1 MIVYYFFSSI
11 MIIKSK
17 SQIKNDENGLY
28 LVSTPIGNLK
38 DITFRAIEILK
49 KSDFILCEDTRT
61 SKKLL
66 DRYEIKSKLISNH
79 KFNEKKNVAKII
91 DYLKLGKIISLV
103 SDAGTP
109 IISDPGV
116 ILVNECIKNDIKIIP
131 IPGPSAVLS
140 AVSISGFSEKFF
152 FYGFFP
158 EKKNFLINELQ
169 RLSELNCTL
178 IFFVSPKKIN
188 KIIPEL
194 KKNFSGRKVVFCREI
209 SKLYEEY
216 IRKDVD
222 DLEPFKAKMKG
233 ELTIVISEKK
243 NDKNTSQKLTESD
256 KSIIVK
262 MINNFSVKEITSFIS
277 QNRNVSKK
285 EIYNYYL
292 KLKNEN

>member
-1 MIVYYFFSSI
+1 
-11 MIIKSK
+11 MIIKSQ
-17 SQIKNDENGLY
+17 SQIKDSENGLY

-38 DITFRAIEILK
+38 DITLRALEILR
-49 KSDFILCEDTRT
+49 KSDYILCEDTRV

-66 DRYEIKSKLISNH
+66 ERYEIKSRLISNH
-79 KFNEKKNVAKII
+79 KFNEKKNINKII
-91 DYLKLGKIISLV
+91 DLFKSDKIISLI

-109 IISDPGV
+109 SISDPGA

-131 IPGPSAVLS
+131 IPGPSAVSS

-158 EKKNFLINELQ
+158 EKKQSLINELQ
-169 RLSELNCTL
+169 KLSELSSAL
-178 IFFVSPKKIN
+178 VFFVSPRKIN

-194 KKNFSGRKVVFCREI
+194 KKIFSGRKIVFCREI

-216 IRKDVD
+216 IRKNID
-222 DLEPFKAKMKG
+222 DLELFIKEPKG

-243 NDKNTSQKLTESD
+243 DDKNTSQVLNESD
-256 KSIIVK
+256 KIMIKK
-262 MINNFSVKEITSFIS
+262 MINKLSVKEITSFINK
-277 QNRNVSKK
+277 NRNISKK
-285 EIYNYYL
+285 EIYNYCL